1 MEIKQKELDKIIDKD
16 DIVDLLC
23 DRVES
28 LPYNDFNYMGLYDLD
43 SLQTDKFDFYVG
55 LTNKQYLELL
65 MLQYDIESIE
75 IDKEHNRVGFW
86 RENTIEKFCKSYKV
100 EYDEEHKT
108 YYVVYAVSDYKIS
121 YFNKSIINT
130 VLYYASLVYE
140 DFKK

>member
-43 SLQTDKFDFYVG
+43 LLKTNANDFYVG

-65 MLQYDIESIE
+65 MLRYDIESIE
-75 IDKEHNRVGFW
+75 IDKEHNRVDFW

-100 EYDEEHKT
+100 EYDEEYKT
-108 YYVVYAVSDYKIS
+108 YYAVSDYTTS
-121 YFNKSIINT
+121 YFNKTIINT
-130 VLYYASLVYE
+130 MLYYASLVYE

>member
-16 DIVDLLC
+16 DIVNLLC

-43 SLQTDKFDFYVG
+43 LLKTNKFDFYVG

-65 MLQYDIESIE
+65 MLRYDIESIE
-75 IDKEHNRVGFW
+75 IDKEHNRVDFW
-86 RENTIEKFCKSYKV
+86 RENIIGEFCKSYKV
-100 EYDEEHKT
+100 EYDEKYET
-108 YYVVYAVSDYKIS
+108 YHTISDYTTS

-130 VLYYASLVYE
+130 MLYYASLVYE